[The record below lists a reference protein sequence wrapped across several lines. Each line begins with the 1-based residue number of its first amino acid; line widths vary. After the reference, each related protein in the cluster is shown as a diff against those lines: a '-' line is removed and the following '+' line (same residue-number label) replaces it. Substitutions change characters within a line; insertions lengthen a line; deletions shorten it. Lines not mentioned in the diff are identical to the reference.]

1 MTKRIAVIGCSF
13 TDYYQDRRNP
23 EDPVKTWSEWMLDD
37 NPDIQI
43 DNYACS
49 AHSLK
54 YVEFV
59 LQYIIKYRSDYYHAV
74 MFNIPP
80 LARTWAPVCQK
91 NNIQLVEEDSWFD
104 VEQISEKYNVYIPEI
119 SSLTIMRVSNAHGF
133 ARRPVKLLNEIDKNY
148 SGERSNVTIPNIL
161 VLDIIQ
167 DYYSQKIPNLIYWSH
182 EQSVGDRNLEE
193 TVLKDSYPNL
203 KGNLSD
209 TDKCVLDFL
218 IDKYGEYRV
227 ARDFLTDSAHLSSLG
242 NKVMYE
248 EFLLPNKNVQQ
259 ILKH

>member
-1 MTKRIAVIGCSF
+1 MTKRIAVVGCSF
-13 TDYYQDRRNP
+13 TDYYQDKNMA
-23 EDPVKTWSEWMLDD
+23 DPVKTWSEWMLDD
-37 NPDIQI
+37 NPGIQI
-43 DNYACS
+43 DNYARS
-49 AHSLK
+49 AHSLV

-59 LQYIIKYRSDYYHAV
+59 LRFIIKYRPDYYHAV

-80 LARTWAPVCQK
+80 LARTWAPVCQ
-91 NNIQLVEEDSWFD
+91 NDNIRLLKQDSWFD
-104 VEQISEKYNVYIPEI
+104 IHEVTENYNACVPNI
-119 SSLTIMRVSNAHGF
+119 SSLMIAKTSNAQGF
-133 ARRPVKLLNEIDKNY
+133 PERPVRLLSEIDKNY
-148 SGERSNVTIPNIL
+148 GSQRDNVIIPNIL
-161 VLDIIQ
+161 VLDMIQ

-182 EQSVGDRNLEE
+182 EQSIGERTLEE